1 MLTYSLLKPVVMK
14 ETGDDATQCGNEKE
28 TLADF
33 ECPFPGLNF
42 QEFLHLLFQVQEGVR
57 QRQPLRNP
65 GMRKNF
71 VPTIYICIS
80 ILYKTQE
87 IYQANA
93 LVLCCYST

>member
-14 ETGDDATQCGNEKE
+14 ETGDDASQCGNEKE

-65 GMRKNF
+65 GMRKTFCPYNLYM
-71 VPTIYICIS
+71 YIN
-80 ILYKTQE
+80 T
-87 IYQANA
+87 
-93 LVLCCYST
+93 T

>member
-14 ETGDDATQCGNEKE
+14 ETGDDASQCGNEKE
-28 TLADF
+28 TLAHF

-65 GMRKNF
+65 GMRKTF
-71 VPTIYICIS
+71 CPYILFICIS
-80 ILYKTQE
+80 ILHKTFHLAE
-87 IYQANA
+87 ATS
-93 LVLCCYST
+93 LKG